1 MRLLVPRPAG
11 WFKLTEAAV
20 TWRRAPRD
28 LESPNMRRA
37 PPRAGAAGRSRAVCS
52 TFVIL
57 QLLSTHAGLASGA
70 PSEAPSLVTSSRT
83 PELEPRNLTSQG
95 RGAGGAGSR
104 PGPAAGRVFRKG
116 SPDRDAA
123 RRLSVETAR
132 RGAGG
137 LRKAAGGPGL
147 RARIAALG
155 GRKAGKANAP
165 PEKLARCDCAV
176 GAASAWR
183 RWRRALIC
191 D

>member
-1 MRLLVPRPAG
+1 MP
-11 WFKLTEAAV
+11 
-20 TWRRAPRD
+20 
-28 LESPNMRRA
+28 A
-37 PPRAGAAGRSRAVCS
+37 PPRAGAAGRSRAVRG
-52 TFVIL
+52 TFVII
-57 QLLSTHAGLASGA
+57 QLLSTYAGLTSGA

-83 PELEPRNLTSQG
+83 PELEQRNLTSQG

-155 GRKAGKANAP
+155 GRKANAP

>member
-1 MRLLVPRPAG
+1 MVS
-11 WFKLTEAAV
+11 KLTEPVVKLVAGA
-20 TWRRAPRD
+20 TR

-70 PSEAPSLVTSSRT
+70 PSEAPSLVSSSRT
-83 PELEPRNLTSQG
+83 PELEPRNVTSLG
-95 RGAGGAGSR
+95 RGTGGAGSR
-104 PGPAAGRVFRKG
+104 PGPAAGRGVRKG
-116 SPDRDAA
+116 APDGDAA
-123 RRLSVETAR
+123 RRLSVEAAR

-147 RARIAALG
+147 R
-155 GRKAGKANAP
+155 GRKASAP
-165 PEKLARCDCAV
+165 PEKLARCDCAG
-176 GAASAWR
+176 GAARARW
-183 RWRRALIC
+183 RWRRGRMS